1 MEKAAQRR
9 LAEGDF
15 LDAETF
21 KLLEPPSSAVLRE
34 DRETPK
40 ALLRTIS
47 SHSPEI
53 RCDNW
58 IRMEKREVCPR

>member
-15 LDAETF
+15 LDAKTF

-40 ALLRTIS
+40 ALEDHLVSFSR
-47 SHSPEI
+47 
-53 RCDNW
+53 DQ
-58 IRMEKREVCPR
+58 M